1 MLKDGCLLLPGH
13 ELEGFPRQ
21 LDSDHAARLLAGFAA
36 LWHPQIVYAIQGAPR
51 WQQAEH
57 SPADLDGLL
66 AIQTQLTSGKLHAD
80 FRSAS
85 DEGRCVLLDSLPDW
99 RALQVEILARVELP
113 HLNHERVDLV
123 EAMRAPFAALGYAY
137 LQVQLLTRQMRY
149 TSNLDQ
155 SLFNEQVALAA
166 DAVMAGDPEKAEEQL
181 QSCFD
186 ALGQERDHYY
196 SLDVSLIDVTLL
208 ASSTLGK
215 SLARQLD
222 SEASTNYLASASL
235 LGTLQ
240 REQPATFEK
249 LKLKIEG
256 CSACIVGGLDV
267 ERPHPLMTRENVIR
281 DLSNGQ
287 LAYERLGIA
296 KPKVF
301 GRMSFGMFAEQAVEL
316 KRFGFEGVLLTAWS
330 EGSYPDGNQAKLSW
344 EASDGT
350 HIPALATTVL
360 DAADP
365 ASFLAF
371 GWEVGT
377 SLDNQ
382 HVPTMVFAH
391 WPSRTCDFFELLQ
404 IVAARTP
411 ALGKWRMADDYF
423 ATTDQPYH
431 QERLSPSSFKYNW
444 LASTESPGNWI
455 EATKLLHI
463 LNARC
468 RSLQNLAN
476 LAWQLENPPKKRV
489 SAPEGE
495 ADLAKAET
503 RALAVE
509 DWQPELSRLQV
520 IVDSLLDEPGQ
531 AKLLATEAQELAG
544 RLSSGIVERLQ
555 KLLCG
560 TTTGASEPERGGQ
573 SPSSAA
579 QGRLILNPRSCPAR
593 MRVQS
598 DRGSAFPEANWNFA
612 SGPVG
617 HDTYTCIDVPSAGFV
632 VAPLMPDEGKAKRKA
647 VLAEAGGQLRNEFL
661 EVQIDMRRGSL
672 RSLHVPGRRGNRLS
686 MVIGRR
692 EKAEGKSSYSEMHAT
707 DVRMLTSS
715 SMCGLI
721 RAKGKLVLGG
731 EKTGEFEIDY
741 EVWKGSRVLE
751 IEIRLSQLKSLS
763 QPNPWLSAYVARL
776 AWPTEAAIVR
786 SFANGRRHGWPGGRT
801 ISPNLIEI
809 DEADYRTHFLP
820 GGLAFHRRTEMR
832 FLESIL
838 AAGGE
843 DVEHRIGIGVDL
855 PFPLLGAADFLDT
868 RYSKLITGASEV
880 VANQGWLLTSDV
892 KNVMV
897 DLEAPLVDATGKT
910 VGARLFLSEC
920 EGKSTSTRVRLMHN
934 VAAASRVDYLGNH
947 IGKLTVQDDSL
958 TIAMRANEQCNVDV
972 IWQ

>member
-1 MLKDGCLLLPGH
+1 MLKYGCLLLPGH
-13 ELEGFPRQ
+13 ELDGFPRQ
-21 LDSDHAARLLAGFAA
+21 LESDHAACLLAGFTA
-36 LWHPQIVYAIQGAPR
+36 LWHPQIVYAIQGAPG
-51 WQQAEH
+51 WQQAEN
-57 SPADLDGLL
+57 SPTELDGLL
-66 AIQTQLTSGKLHAD
+66 AIQTPLTRDKLHAD
-80 FRSAS
+80 FGKANA
-85 DEGRCVLLDSLPDW
+85 EGRCVLLDALADW
-99 RALQVEILARVELP
+99 RDLQAQILTQVGLP
-113 HLNHERVDLV
+113 PLDSERAELV
-123 EAMRAPFAALGYAY
+123 EALRAPFAALGYAY

-166 DAVMAGDPEKAEEQL
+166 DAVMAGDSQKAEEQL

-196 SLDVSLIDVTLL
+196 SLDVNLIDVTLL
-208 ASSTLGK
+208 ADSTLGK
-215 SLARQLD
+215 SLTRQLD
-222 SEASTNYLASASL
+222 SQASTNYLACAAL
-235 LGTLQ
+235 LQKLQ
-240 REQPATFEK
+240 REQPASFEK
-249 LKLKIEG
+249 LRLKTE
-256 CSACIVGGLDV
+256 SSAACIVGGLDV

-281 DLSNGQ
+281 DLYHGR
-287 LAYERLGIA
+287 LAYEKLGIA
-296 KPKVF
+296 QPKIF
-301 GRMSFGMFAEQAVEL
+301 GRMSFGVFADEAVEL

-330 EGSYPDGNQAKLSW
+330 EGAYPDGNQAKLSW

-350 HIPALATTVL
+350 HIPALSATVL

-371 GWEVGT
+371 GWDVGE

-382 HVPTMVFAH
+382 HVPTLLFAH

-404 IVAARTP
+404 IVASRTP
-411 ALGKWRMADDYF
+411 ALGKWRMAHDYF

-444 LASTESPGNWI
+444 LASVESPSQWI
-455 EATKLLHI
+455 EATKQMHI
-463 LNARC
+463 LDARC
-468 RSLQNLAN
+468 RSLQNLSN
-476 LAWQLENPPKKRV
+476 LVWQLEHPPKKRSSDDENTEEQAAAAV
-489 SAPEGE
+489 
-495 ADLAKAET
+495 
-503 RALAVE
+503 RALAVA
-509 DWQPELSRLQV
+509 DWQPDLSRLQA
-520 IVDSLLDEPGQ
+520 ITDSLLDEPGQ
-531 AKLLATEAQELAG
+531 AKTLATQAFELAEQ
-544 RLSSGIVERLQ
+544 LASVIVERLQ
-555 KLLCG
+555 ALL
-560 TTTGASEPERGGQ
+560 TGASAAAQDASGKGPAQ
-573 SPSSAA
+573 KSQA
-579 QGRLILNPRSCPAR
+579 QGRLIVNPRSCPTR

-598 DRGSAFPEANWNFA
+598 DRGRVFPEADWNFA

-632 VAPLMPDEGKAKRKA
+632 VAPLLADAGKAKKKA
-647 VLAEAGGQLRNEFL
+647 VLADAGGQLRNEFL
-661 EVQIDMRRGSL
+661 EAQIDMRRGSL
-672 RSLHVPGRRGNRLS
+672 RSLHVPARRGNRLS
-686 MVIGRR
+686 MVVGRR
-692 EKAEGKSSYSEMHAT
+692 EKTEGKSSYSDMQAT

-721 RAKGKLVLGG
+721 RAKGKLVLDGQ
-731 EKTGEFEIDY
+731 KTGEFEIDY

-751 IEIRLSQLKSLS
+751 IAIRLSHLKSLS
-763 QPNPWLSAYVARL
+763 QSNPWLSAYVARL
-776 AWPTEAAIVR
+776 AWPTEAAILR
-786 SFANGRRHGWPGGRT
+786 SYSGGRRHSWPSGRT

-838 AAGGE
+838 AASNE

-855 PFPLLGAADFLDT
+855 PFPLLGAADFLDS
-868 RYSKLITGASEV
+868 RYSKLVTGTSEV

-897 DLEAPLVDATGKT
+897 DLESPLVDTAGRT
-910 VGARLFLSEC
+910 VGVRLFLSEC

-934 VAAASRVDYLGNH
+934 VAMASRVDYLGNH

-958 TIAMRANEQCNVDV
+958 TIAMRANEQCNIDV